1 MFYSTIRFVFRF
13 DFTPKS
19 NSSAF
24 AYSINFVQSSTH
36 TVQLNQGDI
45 SIYDFTHLTE
55 TDLFAA
61 VASSVPTVGG
71 SSCNGSSSTYIR
83 SQFTSNLCPPSN
95 NGAVSGLTGH
105 SIDDLPPPGYAPS
118 EGPPSTIGDLGR
130 ILKELL
136 K

>member
-1 MFYSTIRFVFRF
+1 MIFA
-13 DFTPKS
+13 PES
-19 NSSAF
+19 NSGV
-24 AYSINFVQSSTH
+24 YVRGICIQINTIHDTSPYRSTS
-36 TVQLNQGDI
+36 DK
-45 SIYDFTHLTE
+45 
-55 TDLFAA
+55 DLFAA
-61 VASSVPTVGG
+61 VASSVPTAGG